1 MSIITKHDSN
11 VLQEFLDLDWNQKV
25 EMLKMVSDRQGYDAG
40 WAERNVRNF
49 ESILKKLPIDQEFD
63 ENTFEIAASHLPPA
77 EQTQF
82 KMMKLKDLL
91 KEGKETVQDI
101 HVEGVIAMFK
111 RGLENE
117 GRWRLADGVRAKKLA
132 QAYRFLDR
140 IDKTVFGKPGAKESG
155 KMRQELDI
163 KLFQVLRKN
172 YDTDSMKKIN
182 LAFQKH
188 SKGY

>member
-1 MSIITKHDSN
+1 MVKS
-11 VLQEFLDLDWNQKV
+11 KV
-25 EMLKMVSDRQGYDAG
+25 KVTNLG
-40 WAERNVRNF
+40 
-49 ESILKKLPIDQEFD
+49 
-63 ENTFEIAASHLPPA
+63 T
-77 EQTQF
+77 
-82 KMMKLKDLL
+82 MMIKLKNIL

-101 HVEGVIAMFK
+101 HVDGVIAMFK
-111 RGLENE
+111 KGLENE

-163 KLFQVLRKN
+163 KLFKELSKN

>member
-1 MSIITKHDSN
+1 CIWRYVTKNISKIYWIKD
-11 VLQEFLDLDWNQKV
+11 KT
-25 EMLKMVSDRQGYDAG
+25 M
-40 WAERNVRNF
+40 
-49 ESILKKLPIDQEFD
+49 I
-63 ENTFEIAASHLPPA
+63 
-77 EQTQF
+77 
-82 KMMKLKDLL
+82 KLKNILS
-91 KEGKETVQDI
+91 EGKETVQDI
-101 HVEGVIAMFK
+101 HVDGVIAMFK
-111 RGLENE
+111 KGLENE

-163 KLFQVLRKN
+163 KLFKELRKN

>member
-1 MSIITKHDSN
+1 MWANDP
-11 VLQEFLDLDWNQKV
+11 
-25 EMLKMVSDRQGYDAG
+25 EMAKKWEKKEKKMKREQRVKELIKKMVREEL
-40 WAERNVRNF
+40 AEMQKTGF
-49 ESILKKLPIDQEFD
+49 TE
-63 ENTFEIAASHLPPA
+63 A
-77 EQTQF
+77 
-82 KMMKLKDLL
+82 
-91 KEGKETVQDI
+91 KETVQDI
-101 HVEGVIAMFK
+101 HVDGVIAMFK
-111 RGLENE
+111 KGLENE

-163 KLFQVLRKN
+163 KLFKELNKN